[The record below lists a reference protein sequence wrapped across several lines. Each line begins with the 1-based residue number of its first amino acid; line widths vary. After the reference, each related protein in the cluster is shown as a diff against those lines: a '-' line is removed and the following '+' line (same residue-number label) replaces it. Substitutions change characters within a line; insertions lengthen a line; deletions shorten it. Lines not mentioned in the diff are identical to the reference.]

1 MKDSISSQKY
11 FREAATCYDKMLDT
25 MGRNNKKYDILLLDK
40 AVNLIIIDK
49 QKEGNEILKQLYNKK
64 TGEND
69 TVPAQTQPIISGFI
83 NPLFLNPHLP
93 QNGCICL

>member
-11 FREAATCYDKMLDT
+11 FREAATCYDNMLDT

-69 TVPAQTQPIISGFI
+69 KALIASFMNKSKQE
-83 NPLFLNPHLP
+83 FLDTFN
-93 QNGCICL
+93 QK

>member
-1 MKDSISSQKY
+1 
-11 FREAATCYDKMLDT
+11 

-69 TVPAQTQPIISGFI
+69 KALIASFMNKSKQE
-83 NPLFLNPHLP
+83 FLDTFN
-93 QNGCICL
+93 QK